1 MFTKEKCPRPGLRGL
16 ILKYYSQSFAISLD
30 SRLLQ
35 CFFLEFP
42 ILSSRKVPHIIQILV
57 NHLDP
62 IFIDHLSPYSSAPP
76 IRHPLWLSVS
86 CGSQGSTVQES
97 SPHKCGQKSSCS
109 AFNAM
114 EAAFLQIFLG
124 SLPSRM
130 LMRHIPITGAS
141 MKITFIIGIHI

>member
-35 CFFLEFP
+35 CFFLEFS

-62 IFIDHLSPYSSAPP
+62 ILIDHLSPYSSAPP

-86 CGSQGSTVQES
+86 CSSQGSTVQES
-97 SPHKCGQKSSCS
+97 SPHKCGQKVSCWT
-109 AFNAM
+109 FNAVA
-114 EAAFLQIFLG
+114 AAFPQIFPNFHPF
-124 SLPSRM
+124 S
-130 LMRHIPITGAS
+130 
-141 MKITFIIGIHI
+141 TFIMHVPLRGISWKVTLSDKIYV

>member
-35 CFFLEFP
+35 CFFLEFS

-62 IFIDHLSPYSSAPP
+62 ILIDHLSPYSSAPP

-86 CGSQGSTVQES
+86 CSSQGSTVQGS
-97 SPHKCGQKSSCS
+97 SSHKWGQKSSCS

-114 EAAFLQIFLG
+114 VAAFHQIFLG
-124 SLPSRM
+124 FLHSNAFMMHVLIAGPSWKVILIVR
-130 LMRHIPITGAS
+130 
-141 MKITFIIGIHI
+141 IHI